1 MNKKVVLEAIS
12 NGFPGK
18 SILTSCRGMVSG
30 CLRPLISHAKKT
42 DITRQEELVDA
53 IGGEYLY
60 KEIVPRIYPKGKKMT

>member
-1 MNKKVVLEAIS
+1 MNEKVVLEAIS

-18 SILTSCRGMVSG
+18 SILLQLQRDGFRVFATAD
-30 CLRPLISHAKKT
+30 IAYQKT
-42 DITRQEELVDA
+42 DITRREELMNA